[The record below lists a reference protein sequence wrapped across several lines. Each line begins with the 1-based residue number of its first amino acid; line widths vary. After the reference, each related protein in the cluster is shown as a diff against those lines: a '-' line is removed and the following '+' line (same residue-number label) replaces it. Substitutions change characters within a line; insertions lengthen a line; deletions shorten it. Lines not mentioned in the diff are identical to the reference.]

1 MTEIEQRIAK
11 IIAEQ
16 GEIDLAELAPS
27 STMDSHAI
35 PSIAQLEIL
44 FAIEEE
50 FDIYFPDD
58 DDKTAGNSA
67 TLSDLAL
74 NVEKMIA
81 EKT

>member
-11 IIAEQ
+11 IIAGQ
-16 GEIDLAELAPS
+16 AQIDVADLTSE
-27 STMDSHAI
+27 STMEEFQI

-58 DDKTAGNSA
+58 DDSQADKNQ
-67 TLSDLAL
+67 TLRDLAIT
-74 NVEKMIA
+74 VQQMIDA
-81 EKT
+81 KS